1 MPSWIRDRSED
12 MLRRGTAD
20 IAVGTDE
27 VRMNL
32 IDASLKQSSQV
43 EYVRVELIDA
53 GYDIGTDLCEARR
66 GDLIGR
72 EGLGGRGL
80 MLPRVVA

>member
-1 MPSWIRDRSED
+1 MICETERSPFEFVGSIVNRNNGAST
-12 MLRRGTAD
+12 MVLVTGATATLEC
-20 IAVGTDE
+20 V
-27 VRMNL
+27 
-32 IDASLKQSSQV
+32 SLNKS
-43 EYVRVELIDA
+43 
-53 GYDIGTDLCEARR
+53 GTDLCEARR

>member
-1 MPSWIRDRSED
+1 M
-12 MLRRGTAD
+12 RRFT
-20 IAVGTDE
+20 IALALGLTLLPLPQAHAGKVAT
-27 VRMNL
+27 V
-32 IDASLKQSSQV
+32 KQAVS
-43 EYVRVELIDA
+43 
-53 GYDIGTDLCEARR
+53 GTDLCEARR

>member
-1 MPSWIRDRSED
+1 MPSPTLTVLPSSPCRALISAATSA
-12 MLRRGTAD
+12 MTALALRPAPL
-20 IAVGTDE
+20 A
-27 VRMNL
+27 
-32 IDASLKQSSQV
+32 
-43 EYVRVELIDA
+43 
-53 GYDIGTDLCEARR
+53 GTDLCEARR

>member
-1 MPSWIRDRSED
+1 MV
-12 MLRRGTAD
+12 LVTGATATLEC
-20 IAVGTDE
+20 V
-27 VRMNL
+27 
-32 IDASLKQSSQV
+32 SLNKS
-43 EYVRVELIDA
+43 
-53 GYDIGTDLCEARR
+53 GTDLCEARR